1 MTLLSILDTQKK
13 KSRLTS
19 ASVNRAELYAKGVD
33 AAEVACPGVKQEL
46 LSGSFKPTKKEV
58 SALSKLP
65 AEEIADKL
73 SEYRRVQAEREA
85 KRQKDRDEKRRR
97 AEEAK
102 EAGKQFTSITN
113 QKGGVGKTTTAVNL
127 GVGLANS
134 GKTVLLVDA
143 DPQGSLTVSLG
154 IKNPD
159 ELDVSLSTLMQAVI
173 SDESTPDDA
182 VLKHSEGV
190 DLLPS
195 NIELSGMETGLFNV
209 MSREYVLKNAIE
221 GMKKNCDYI
230 LIDCMSSAQKNIENY
245 HLTRV
250 NLKLNDEVIE
260 FVVLLELLKDFCNI
274 NPTV

>member
-1 MTLLSILDTQKK
+1 MTVLSILDTQKK